1 MIKLGE
7 FFTFKRGNATG
18 ISERQ
23 NSHDI
28 NSVRLISATG
38 YNNGGDKFVIPKD
51 GEKVYKNA
59 LAIGNNGSVGLGKV
73 FFHPYKFIATSD
85 VTIMFP
91 KDKHQLTINQGLYLK
106 TAIEK
111 QKSQFA
117 YGFKLSNSRLANLNV
132 HVPLIKHNNSIAW
145 EKMDKKTN
153 MVFKE
158 IPSIK
163 KETRNT
169 LNESLSL
176 DKRNWEKFKVSKI
189 FGDPVS
195 GKDYPQYLRV
205 DGSLPLIGSSSKNNG
220 IVDFITPNKF
230 TPDKIIE
237 SVISVNRNGSV
248 GYSFY
253 HPYKAYF
260 SGDTRY
266 LKLPKK
272 NKYIALFLTTVISQ
286 QRIQFG
292 YGFKLGTERLSN
304 MFINL
309 PVDNDNHPDWQFME
323 KYIKSLPYSDLI

>member
-1 MIKLGE
+1 MLVLEKLG
-7 FFTFKRGNATG
+7 
-18 ISERQ
+18 
-23 NSHDI
+23 
-28 NSVRLISATG
+28 
-38 YNNGGDKFVIPKD
+38 
-51 GEKVYKNA
+51 
-59 LAIGNNGSVGLGKV
+59 
-73 FFHPYKFIATSD
+73 
-85 VTIMFP
+85 
-91 KDKHQLTINQGLYLK
+91 
-106 TAIEK
+106 
-111 QKSQFA
+111 
-117 YGFKLSNSRLANLNV
+117 
-132 HVPLIKHNNSIAW
+132 IKKI
-145 EKMDKKTN
+145 N

-292 YGFKLGTERLSN
+292 YGFKLGTERKVVYWRLLKIHFRFSMLSK
-304 MFINL
+304 MIL
-309 PVDNDNHPDWQFME
+309 
-323 KYIKSLPYSDLI
+323 SLPKYLSSNLNKIHVKENLYSLLR